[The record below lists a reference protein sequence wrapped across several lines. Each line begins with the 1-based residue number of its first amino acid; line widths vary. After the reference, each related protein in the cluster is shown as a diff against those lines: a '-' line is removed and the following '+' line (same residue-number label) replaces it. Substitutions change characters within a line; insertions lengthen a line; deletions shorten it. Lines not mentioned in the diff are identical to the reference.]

1 MENRYPGSGPQ
12 HIGAVLKELLRQ
24 PEWEQKSR
32 AHRALLLWDQVVGD
46 ELSRHSEATAFQVEQ
61 GTLIVEVEHSVWMHH
76 LQMQEETLRERM
88 NRQLGQTMI
97 QKIRFRLGT
106 SRAQDP

>member
-1 MENRYPGSGPQ
+1 
-12 HIGAVLKELLRQ
+12 
-24 PEWEQKSR
+24 
-32 AHRALLLWDQVVGD
+32 
-46 ELSRHSEATAFQVEQ
+46 
-61 GTLIVEVEHSVWMHH
+61 MHH

-106 SRAQDP
+106 SRAQDS